1 MPIPISS
8 MTAPGVGLR
17 EQSRPS
23 GGSREAGTGAC
34 DRRCG
39 NGRGAGSRLGV
50 RRVRSR
56 RARRRRHD
64 GRGSSRHATQRA
76 AQGVHRGAQRR
87 LLDPGA
93 RREGRLERRR
103 ARQLRPVLHLLP
115 GWRGGLRGRAAC
127 GIGRRQRS
135 RRSRRRCTRAASAR
149 RSGAAASD
157 EARAP
162 LHGED
167 QRGVAS
173 RRSARGGDRRGG
185 EPGRGPRP
193 GVCERARDRARARE
207 LRGPAGRR
215 RDRRRLHLASER
227 PPPRMDAE
235 GDRGRQ
241 ARPRREA
248 LLAPRGRGGGGL
260 GRGRARGSR
269 RDGGVHVASS
279 SAGCPREVARRGG
292 RDRAALPD
300 PDDLQLPAA
309 RPRQHPDGRGPRRR
323 RTDGCRLLL
332 RQRRT
337 APRRRAGAGLRGA
350 GARDERRRRRL
361 PRDSPF
367 SGRRRRPVRRLVL
380 AARETANGGRRRQ
393 WDARARGAVAG
404 GLGRSRPGERRAGR
418 RARRRF
424 VRARASEL
432 RRRDRRR
439 GRAAARPRGRAR
451 AGTRDRGALR
461 LGGVRRS
468 GPGCEDEPRD
478 LGARDD
484 GDAFRARRLQA
495 GIRGRIDH
503 RSASPARSRD
513 SRG

>member
-50 RRVRSR
+50 RRGRSR

-64 GRGSSRHATQRA
+64 GRGRSRHATQR
-76 AQGVHRGAQRR
+76 R
-87 LLDPGA
+87 
-93 RREGRLERRR
+93 
-103 ARQLRPVLHLLP
+103 
-115 GWRGGLRGRAAC
+115 
-127 GIGRRQRS
+127 
-135 RRSRRRCTRAASAR
+135 SAR
-149 RSGAAASD
+149 RTPQRAAMPSRPGRSPRRSARTPPSSPASIRSSPSSSVASRPSRASGVWDRSASAASPEPTTTHSRGERSSQRVWASD

-173 RRSARGGDRRGG
+173 RRSGRGGDRRGG
-185 EPGRGPRP
+185 EPRRRPRP

-215 RDRRRLHLASER
+215 GDRRRLHLAPER
-227 PPPRMDAE
+227 APPRVDAE

-269 RDGGVHVASS
+269 RDGGVHVAASP
-279 SAGCPREVARRGG
+279 AGGSREVARRGG

-300 PDDLQLPAA
+300 PDDASASRCTTSATSGWRRTSTAA
-309 RPRQHPDGRGPRRR
+309 R
-323 RTDGCRLLL
+323 
-332 RQRRT
+332 
-337 APRRRAGAGLRGA
+337 
-350 GARDERRRRRL
+350 
-361 PRDSPF
+361 
-367 SGRRRRPVRRLVL
+367 
-380 AARETANGGRRRQ
+380 
-393 WDARARGAVAG
+393 
-404 GLGRSRPGERRAGR
+404 
-418 RARRRF
+418 
-424 VRARASEL
+424 
-432 RRRDRRR
+432 
-439 GRAAARPRGRAR
+439 
-451 AGTRDRGALR
+451 
-461 LGGVRRS
+461 
-468 GPGCEDEPRD
+468 
-478 LGARDD
+478 
-484 GDAFRARRLQA
+484 
-495 GIRGRIDH
+495 
-503 RSASPARSRD
+503 
-513 SRG
+513 